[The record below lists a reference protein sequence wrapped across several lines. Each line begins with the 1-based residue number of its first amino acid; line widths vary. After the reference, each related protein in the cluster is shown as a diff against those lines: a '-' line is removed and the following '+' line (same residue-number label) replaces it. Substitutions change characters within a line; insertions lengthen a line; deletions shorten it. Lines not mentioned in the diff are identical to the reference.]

1 MRSLSKMILYKRFS
15 SVVLILR
22 CWDFTLL
29 HLECRVNTCNFACLD
44 IWLRICCPGIWC
56 CWSFASTLAEFRLRA
71 RVVGDAL
78 RFLLQ
83 LQDEPWASIS
93 FSFYEFWCFC
103 QLSFS
108 LSLFQVAR
116 RTKGCF
122 RRISAKSGGRLFWLT
137 LGFSWKFLLPLGQ
150 AFGYFLWAALVT
162 SRLL

>member
-44 IWLRICCPGIWC
+44 IWLRICCPGFWC
-56 CWSFASTLAEFRLRA
+56 CWSFASTLADISLACSGGGWCAEIFASASGWTLG
-71 RVVGDAL
+71 VNI
-78 RFLLQ
+78 FL
-83 LQDEPWASIS
+83 I
-93 FSFYEFWCFC
+93 YEFWCFS
-103 QLSFS
+103 QLGFS

-150 AFGYFLWAALVT
+150 AFGYFLRAALVT